1 MHDPGTCQN
10 QEPHHTESETQC
22 TCWTVLNNNI
32 VSSELFQQLCQLM
45 QTLVTGEVE
54 GRKGHMGNIFTISS
68 IYFLRFVLDV
78 AHFLSLY

>member
-1 MHDPGTCQN
+1 
-10 QEPHHTESETQC
+10 
-22 TCWTVLNNNI
+22 
-32 VSSELFQQLCQLM
+32 M

-68 IYFLRFVLDV
+68 IYFLRFFLDV